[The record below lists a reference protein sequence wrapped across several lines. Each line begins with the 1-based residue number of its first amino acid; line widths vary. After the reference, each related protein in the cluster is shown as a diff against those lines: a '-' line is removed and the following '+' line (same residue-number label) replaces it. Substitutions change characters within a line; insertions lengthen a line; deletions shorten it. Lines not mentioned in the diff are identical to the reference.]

1 MEFDIVVLL
10 PALALFTLT
19 AACIVAL
26 WSKEVTE
33 KRKNDPN
40 APKSRLAADGPSSK
54 EDEHKD
60 R

>member
-19 AACIVAL
+19 AVCVVAL

-33 KRKNDPN
+33 RRKNDPN
-40 APKSRLAADGPSSK
+40 APKSRLAADGPSRDAD
-54 EDEHKD
+54 ED